1 MIYLTFLKRFAL
13 HLVNIQYDKD
23 MFINRNEN
31 IPLQNKIMLSKENWY
46 IDDLENIFHQSKL
59 IKLGSRLYKPLAAAT
74 NNNLR
79 YVIASTRHGCQN
91 HFTCLLISHK
101 DISEIEIISI
111 KNHQK
116 LNYHLPDSEDIRIIN
131 AAQKKLL
138 GISYVPIFCA
148 KDHLT
153 RYYISTVHIQD
164 EIKSSIIVGVQVFLN
179 TLGYYEI
186 QKIDHLLTM
195 KS

>member
-1 MIYLTFLKRFAL
+1 
-13 HLVNIQYDKD
+13 

-46 IDDLENIFHQSKL
+46 IDDLENTFHQSKL

-79 YVIASTRHGCQN
+79 YVIASTRHGRQN